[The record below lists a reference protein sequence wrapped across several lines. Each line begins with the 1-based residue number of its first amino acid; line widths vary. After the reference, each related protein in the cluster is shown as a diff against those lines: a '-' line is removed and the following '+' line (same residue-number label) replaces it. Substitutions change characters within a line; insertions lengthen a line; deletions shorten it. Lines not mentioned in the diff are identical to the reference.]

1 MVEKVVLLYRKIFF
15 YNISIFLKLY
25 YFVIMRMKLSIVIVN
40 YNVVYFLEQCL
51 LSVYQAIK
59 GIDAEVFVVDNNSVD
74 GSVEMLQA
82 KFPDVQL
89 IVNKENLGFSK
100 ANNQAI
106 RQAKGE
112 YILLLNPDTVVEL
125 DTFSK
130 TIVFMDETE
139 EAGALGVKM
148 VNGRGDFLPESKRSL
163 PVPSVAFYKIFGLT
177 KLFKKSHHFG
187 KYHLTYLNADEIHS
201 VEVLSGAFMLLR
213 KSVLDNIGLLDED
226 YFMYG
231 EDIDLSYRIIQ
242 SGYKNYYFPHTRIIH
257 YKGESTKKSS
267 INYVFV
273 FYRAMQIFAKKHFSQ
288 KNATL
293 FNLLIN
299 MAIWF
304 RASLSIAKRLVFR
317 LLVPLLDYALIYT
330 GILALAHYWEYTVLQ
345 PKASSFSDIFLF
357 VVLPIYA
364 FIWTISI
371 YLSNAYK
378 KPISFQKLNQ
388 GIIGGT
394 VFILIAYS
402 MLGED
407 YRFSR
412 AIIILG
418 AVWTFFATNLWRYF
432 IHKLNLKSYPVGDR
446 HSSRMLIVGD
456 KQETDRVASLLNMTT
471 IRRDFLGFI
480 NCDNAAGKDVHFIG
494 SISQLKNIIVIYQIG
509 EVIFCSK
516 NLSAKEIIS
525 IMADLQDTNLEY
537 KIAPPESSYIIG
549 SNSINISGDMHVLDI
564 NSIGKKGNRR
574 KKRCFDLFLSTF
586 FFVFSPVLCLFV
598 RRRKMFFHNIMYC
611 FLGRKTWVGYYPVPN
626 DSQNKLPKLKKG
638 VLFPIDSF
646 NLEQLN
652 AETIQQVNHLYARD
666 YKITNDLIIVWKG
679 FRKFSRR

>member
-1 MVEKVVLLYRKIFF
+1 
-15 YNISIFLKLY
+15 
-25 YFVIMRMKLSIVIVN
+25 MKLSIVIVN

-51 LSVYQAIK
+51 LSVYQAVR
-59 GIDAEVFVVDNNSVD
+59 GIDSEVFVVDNNSVD
-74 GSVEMLQA
+74 GSVEMLQE
-82 KFPDVQL
+82 KFPAVQL
-89 IVNKENLGFSK
+89 IANKENLGFSK

-112 YILLLNPDTVVEL
+112 YVLLLNPDTVVEA

-130 TIVFMDETE
+130 IIAFMDCTDD
-139 EAGALGVKM
+139 AGALGVKM
-148 VNGRGDFLPESKRSL
+148 VNGKGDFLPESKRSL
-163 PVPSVAFYKIFGLT
+163 PLPSVAFYKIFGLA
-177 KLFKKSHHFG
+177 KLFKKSQRFG
-187 KYHLTYLNADEIHS
+187 KYHLTYLDADEIHS

-231 EDIDLSYRIIQ
+231 EDIDLSYRIIK
-242 SGYKNYYFPHTRIIH
+242 SGYKNYYFPQTRIIH

-293 FNLLIN
+293 INLLIN
-299 MAIWF
+299 IAIWF
-304 RASLSIAKRLVFR
+304 RASLSIAKRLF
-317 LLVPLLDYALIYT
+317 LKILMPLLDYALIYA
-330 GILALAHYWEYTVLQ
+330 GILGIAHYWEYAVLQ
-345 PKASSFSDIFLF
+345 PKASGFSDVFLF

-364 FIWTISI
+364 LIWLISI

-378 KPISFQKLNQ
+378 KPVSFQKLNH

-394 VFILIAYS
+394 AFILIAYS
-402 MLGED
+402 LLGED
-407 YRFSR
+407 FRFSR
-412 AIIILG
+412 AIIVLG
-418 AVWTFFATNLWRYF
+418 AVWTFFATNLLRYF
-432 IHKLNLKSYPVGDR
+432 IHKLNIKSYPVGDR

-456 KQETDRVASLLNMTT
+456 KQETDRVASLLNLTT
-471 IRRDFLGFI
+471 VRRDFLGFV
-480 NCDNAAGKDVHFIG
+480 NCDSTAGKDAHFIG
-494 SISQLKNIIVIYQIG
+494 GISQLKNMILIYQIG

-525 IMADLQDTNLEY
+525 LMADLQDTNLEY

-549 SNSINISGDMHVLDI
+549 SNSINISGDMHVLEI

-574 KKRCFDLFLSTF
+574 RKRCFDLLLSVF
-586 FFVFSPVLCLFV
+586 FFAFFPVLFWFVKHKKLFF
-598 RRRKMFFHNIMYC
+598 RHILYC
-611 FLGRKTWVGYYPVPN
+611 FLGRKTWVGYYPTAD

-638 VLFPIDSF
+638 VLTPIDSF
-646 NLEQLN
+646 NLNQLN
-652 AETIQQVNHLYARD
+652 SEIIQQVNTLYARD
-666 YKITNDLIIVWKG
+666 YKITNDIIIVWKG
-679 FRKFSRR
+679 FRKFRSCSFF